1 MAKYRLF
8 FIGHDDHIMKA
19 EVVDCATD
27 GGAVALARAACAEH
41 PAVEVWEGARRVD
54 RVDADTTVVS
64 DVL

>member
-1 MAKYRLF
+1 
-8 FIGHDDHIMKA
+8 MKA

-41 PAVEVWEGARRVD
+41 PAVEVWEGARKVD